1 LAVCTKRS
9 CDVAVGAVEVE
20 GFGIEATAAPGQGLG
35 MFGVTGIGDGL
46 KEVRVTGGAAD
57 ILGWTGSGAGDAGS
71 DARRGID
78 GDQALEGDAVLPV
91 VTDMTIRGLFRLV
104 AIRDR
109 TCKNS

>member
-1 LAVCTKRS
+1 
-9 CDVAVGAVEVE
+9 
-20 GFGIEATAAPGQGLG
+20 

-91 VTDMTIRGLFRLV
+91 VTEIVEVEEALIGHAAEVAEPNRGLV
-104 AIRDR
+104 E
-109 TCKNS
+109 